1 MKVRK
6 RSVAAL
12 VAAITVLATLLA
24 LAGTGTASS
33 QQTPLTAALISD
45 VGRFN
50 DKAFNQSQ
58 LAGLIRAKKVLK
70 VKTLPLQSNSDAD
83 YIPNLTT
90 ALRRGSGAIVC
101 AGFLMADACAKVALS
116 SQGKTRQFAIT
127 DYPVQIPPFST
138 AKGKLITRN
147 VTGLTYAAQ
156 ESGCL
161 VGHMAALMV
170 KRQGG
175 AQVIGAVGGIK
186 IPSVDSWIAGY
197 KACAQRANK
206 GMKVLVGYSQDF
218 VASDKCKAVA
228 ENLIA
233 QGAKALF
240 QVAGGC
246 GLGTLKAADEANI
259 WGIGVDVDQYAL
271 AGNVLTSGIKRVDVG
286 VFQFIKA
293 VKTGAPVGAGNF
305 TFDLANGGLG
315 IGKTSPQVPKA
326 ILASTEALK
335 QRIIDGKYTPPIL
348 SGASP
353 IDPCE
358 GAGARARPFALL
370 VLRARHRIPRP

>member
-1 MKVRK
+1 MAML
-6 RSVAAL
+6 VAAL
-12 VAAITVLATLLA
+12 AMT
-24 LAGTGTASS
+24 AGTGTASS

-50 DKAFNQSQ
+50 DKSFNQAQ
-58 LAGLIRAKKVLK
+58 LAGLLRAKRVLK
-70 VKTLPLQSNSDAD
+70 VKALPLQSNSDAD

-101 AGFLMADACAKVALS
+101 AGFLMADACAKVANS

-138 AKGKLITRN
+138 AKGKLVTKN

-170 KRQGG
+170 KRGG
-175 AQVIGAVGGIK
+175 GPQIIGAVGGIK
-186 IPSVDSWIAGY
+186 IPPVDVWIAGY

-206 GMKVLVGYSQDF
+206 GIKVLVGYSQDF
-218 VASDKCKAVA
+218 VDSTKCKVVA

-240 QVAGGC
+240 QVAGLC

-259 WGIGVDVDQYAL
+259 WGIGVDVDQYNL
-271 AGNVLTSGIKRVDVG
+271 AGNVLTSGIKRVDEG

-293 VKTGAPVGAGNF
+293 VKNGAPLGTGNLS
-305 TFDLANGGLG
+305 FDLSNNGVGY
-315 IGKTSPQVPKA
+315 GKVSPQVPKA
-326 ILASTEALK
+326 IIASTDALK
-335 QRIIDGKYTPPIL
+335 QRIINGQYTPPTVIK
-348 SGASP
+348 
-353 IDPCE
+353 
-358 GAGARARPFALL
+358 
-370 VLRARHRIPRP
+370 